1 MYYCYVI
8 KELLFLYYF
17 FVKIEVEAGDLETP
31 IQSPDPAVNP
41 PDAAPGIN
49 GKDKPQPEQDI
60 SISELFNTKVTNYNY
75 ISIITFFLLCVKI
88 NRFFIEKYVY
98 SN

>member
-1 MYYCYVI
+1 MPF
-8 KELLFLYYF
+8 KELLFFGIFILF
-17 FVKIEVEAGDLETP
+17 AVVKIEVEAGDLETP

-60 SISELFNTKVTNYNY
+60 SISELFNTKVTFYKY
-75 ISIITFFLLCVKI
+75 ISIITIFHCVCVLL
-88 NRFFIEKYVY
+88 
-98 SN
+98 